1 MYPDRLDLSLKL
13 WRLYLEVL
21 RQKLGRRWSTW
32 GIFYRST
39 YKHGVLVTMLFVVVK
54 KKLKKVEFLLKKLH
68 SSFTK
73 VPFKPLLKGT
83 VKEKRKGIYAET
95 YAFYELFQTHES
107 SI

>member
-39 YKHGVLVTMLFVVVK
+39 YKHGVPVTMLFVVVK
-54 KKLKKVEFLLKKLH
+54 KNA
-68 SSFTK
+68 
-73 VPFKPLLKGT
+73 
-83 VKEKRKGIYAET
+83 KEKSN
-95 YAFYELFQTHES
+95 FY
-107 SI
+107 

>member
-54 KKLKKVEFLLKKLH
+54 K
-68 SSFTK
+68 S
-73 VPFKPLLKGT
+73 
-83 VKEKRKGIYAET
+83 
-95 YAFYELFQTHES
+95 
-107 SI
+107 